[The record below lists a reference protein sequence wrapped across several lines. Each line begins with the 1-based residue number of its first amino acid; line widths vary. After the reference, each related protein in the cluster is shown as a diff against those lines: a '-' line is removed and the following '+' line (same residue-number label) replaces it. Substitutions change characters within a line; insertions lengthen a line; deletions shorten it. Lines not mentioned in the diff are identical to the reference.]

1 MSELFFDGAKLKE
14 QREKKGWSYERMAD
28 EISTPEHPMTSER
41 VAELERMRSEITLE
55 DVARQVGLC
64 KSECCRVFKGY
75 MKESLFEYLLKYR
88 IEKSIPDVL
97 EGKLTMTETAIRAG
111 FTDPNYFSK
120 VFHKIK
126 GCSPRSY
133 RKTRSSPLP

>member
-1 MSELFFDGAKLKE
+1 
-14 QREKKGWSYERMAD
+14 
-28 EISTPEHPMTSER
+28 
-41 VAELERMRSEITLE
+41 
-55 DVARQVGLC
+55 
-64 KSECCRVFKGY
+64 

-97 EGKLTMTETAIRAG
+97 EGKLTMTERAIRAG
-111 FTDPNYFSK
+111 FTDPNYFFK

-126 GCSPRSY
+126 CCSPRSY

>member
-1 MSELFFDGAKLKE
+1 M
-14 QREKKGWSYERMAD
+14 
-28 EISTPEHPMTSER
+28 
-41 VAELERMRSEITLE
+41 
-55 DVARQVGLC
+55 
-64 KSECCRVFKGY
+64 
-75 MKESLFEYLLKYR
+75 
-88 IEKSIPDVL
+88 L

>member
-1 MSELFFDGAKLKE
+1 MLSFSHENYQSD
-14 QREKKGWSYERMAD
+14 
-28 EISTPEHPMTSER
+28 
-41 VAELERMRSEITLE
+41 ITL
-55 DVARQVGLC
+55 DDISRHIHIC

-97 EGKLTMTETAIRAG
+97 EGKLTMTETALRAG

-126 GCSPRSY
+126 GCSPRAY
-133 RKTRSSPLP
+133 RKTRSSTRPS